1 MTIHLDGRPG
11 VGGFGFT
18 VALCTFASISS
29 DCRPLTPR
37 TLKLNGV
44 KRETGF

>member
-11 VGGFGFT
+11 VRGFGFT
-18 VALCTFASISS
+18 VALCAFASISF
-29 DCRPLTPR
+29 DCRPFTTR